1 MLSRTAE
8 NLFWMGRY
16 LERTEHLARYINV
29 QYFFSLDT
37 PHPKQR
43 DLALLSIADMIGF
56 ELDDMKKNI
65 QEEKVLV
72 GAALAESNPVS
83 ILSAVFMAREN
94 ARAVRDSISGELWEA
109 MNNFY
114 HFVSNYPVDIYK
126 TRGLADFTQ
135 NVFKNC
141 STVRGKVQYTLLYNT
156 SWLFIQLGIHL
167 ESAAQIVRILISKIN
182 DINEISNLKLGNAI
196 LEQEWDV
203 LLDCVEAKDMCN
215 KYYTSLPNRE
225 NTLDFLLFNPFFP
238 RSVINKLKQT
248 METLEKISPERLG
261 TKDSISFK
269 VAKIST
275 PFFYLDVNEIDENLP
290 EFLED
295 LLSKIYLISDMIANE
310 YFN

>member
-37 PHPKQR
+37 PHPRQQ

-56 ELDDMKKNI
+56 QLDDMKKNI
-65 QEEKVLV
+65 KEEEVLV
-72 GAALAESNPVS
+72 SAALAESNPVS
-83 ILSAVFMAREN
+83 ILSTVFMAREN
-94 ARAVRDSISGELWEA
+94 ARAVRDNISTELWEA

-114 HFVSNYPVDIYK
+114 HFVANYPIDIYK
-126 TRGLADFTQ
+126 TRGLDDFTQ

-141 STVRGKVQYTLLYNT
+141 STVRGKIQYTLLYNM

-167 ESAAQIVRILISKIN
+167 ESAAQVVRILISKIN
-182 DINEISNLKLGNAI
+182 DIGEVSKLKIGNAVMQ
-196 LEQEWDV
+196 QEWDV

-225 NTLDFLLFNPFFP
+225 NTIDFLLFNPFFP
-238 RSVINKLKQT
+238 RSVINKLNQT
-248 METLEKISPERLG
+248 METLKKISPERMG
-261 TKDSISFK
+261 TKNSISFK
-269 VAKIST
+269 VAKIAT
-275 PFFYLDVNEIDENLP
+275 PFFYLDVNEIDDNLT

-295 LLSKIYLISDMIANE
+295 LLSKIYLISDLIANE
-310 YFN
+310 YFK

>member
-37 PHPKQR
+37 PHPRQGE
-43 DLALLSIADMIGF
+43 LALLSIADMIGF
-56 ELDDMKKNI
+56 ELGDMKI
-65 QEEKVLV
+65 SSQEEKVLV
-72 GAALAESNPVS
+72 SAALSDSNPVS
-83 ILSAVFMAREN
+83 ILSATFMAREN
-94 ARAVRDSISGELWEA
+94 ARAVRDSISTELWEA

-114 HFVSNYPVDIYK
+114 HFVANYPVDIYK

-141 STVRGKVQYTLLYNT
+141 STVRGKIQYTLLYDT

-182 DINEISNLKLGNAI
+182 DINEIGKLKIGDAI
-196 LEQEWDV
+196 IQQEWDV

-215 KYYTSLPNRE
+215 KYSTSLPNRE

-238 RSVINKLKQT
+238 RSVTNKLSQVL
-248 METLEKISPERLG
+248 ETLEKINPERLG
-261 TKDSISFK
+261 TKNSISFK
-269 VAKIST
+269 VAKIAT
-275 PFFYLDVNEIDENLP
+275 PFFYLDVHEIDDNLT

-295 LLSKIYLISDMIANE
+295 LLSKIYLISDLIANE
-310 YFN
+310 YFK